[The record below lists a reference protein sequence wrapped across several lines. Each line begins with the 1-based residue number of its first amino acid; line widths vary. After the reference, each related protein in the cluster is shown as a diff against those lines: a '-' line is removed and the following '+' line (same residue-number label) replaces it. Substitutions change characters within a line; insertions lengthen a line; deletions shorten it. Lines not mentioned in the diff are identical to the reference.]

1 MTSRLVLALCLAGT
15 LLSGCSKREIHAY
28 RAPKDVDAP
37 LPPALAAA
45 PSPNDMSTGAADL
58 PPPPDAAGLT
68 WQAPSKWPAKA
79 LGQMR
84 KGSHSVPGSAGDA
97 DFSIIVLP
105 GAAGGL
111 LDNINRWRGQVQLKP
126 VTAAQLPAESETL
139 QSGALKLVIV
149 DLPSPDGKS
158 RILGAIAEVGPN
170 SWFFKMTGPSA
181 TVTEAKPDF
190 LAFLQTI
197 KAP

>member
-1 MTSRLVLALCLAGT
+1 MTNRLVLATCLAGL
-15 LLSGCSKREIHAY
+15 LLSGCSEREIHAY
-28 RAPKDVDAP
+28 RAPKEVDAP
-37 LPPALAAA
+37 LPPALASA
-45 PSPNDMSTGAADL
+45 PDPNNMTTGAADL
-58 PPPPDAAGLT
+58 PPTPDAGGLS
-68 WQAPSKWPAKA
+68 WQAPANWPSKS

-97 DFSIIVLP
+97 DFSVIVLP

-126 VTAAQLPAESETL
+126 LTAAQLPAESETV
-139 QSGALKLVIV
+139 QNGALKLVVV

-158 RILGAIAEVGPN
+158 RILGAITEVGTN